1 MDFFNLPPTTKVNR
15 VIPKNAFDNYTNTRQ
30 KKLFSDLV
38 ARITWTHKL
47 SSKTVNLQ
55 AKEIQEIQIFQ
66 VELKTMTDIQA
77 VLAIIDKAI
86 PYTIIFIVEF
96 DDSMFISTSTK
107 HAHPVN
113 EDNSVIDWTFK
124 TDWFLKS
131 ENKYSLTLKKSLD
144 SVHQDLCVQISGK
157 PTMANK
163 PIEELIEFK
172 REILILEKEI
182 ARLKSGIKNGKQ
194 FNYKVDLNIKLKEA
208 EKQLLTL
215 ISNN

>member
-1 MDFFNLPPTTKVNR
+1 MDYFILPSTTKVNR
-15 VIPKNAFDNYTNTRQ
+15 VIPKNAFDKYTNTRQ
-30 KKLFSDLV
+30 KKLFSDLI

-47 SSKTVNLQ
+47 SPQTINLQ

-66 VELKTMTDIQA
+66 VELKTKTDIQA

-144 SVHQDLCVQISGK
+144 SVYQDLCVQISGK

-163 PIEELIEFK
+163 PIEVLIEFK

-182 ARLKSGIKNGKQ
+182 ARLKTGIKNGKQ
-194 FNYKVDLNIKLKEA
+194 FNYKVDLNIKLKEV

-215 ISNN
+215 ISKN